1 MKRHNH
7 PPRNLLLHPLF
18 LFSLFLLLL
27 NDISLKYE
35 FHNGFT
41 GKLSDFAGLFVFAVF
56 WLAILPRFRWQVV
69 IITALLF
76 IWWKSSLSS
85 SFIQAWNEMMPVPV
99 TRVVD
104 YWDLTALTMLPLAFL
119 LSRSNYDP
127 KIRYRR
133 FFIPLAGCISL
144 FSFCFTS
151 APRYGLY
158 YSPPNQINFYG
169 DFKTSKTE
177 QQILEKL
184 ISKNIS
190 FHRDS
195 VGFYPLRD
203 GEYYLKVNEHPTDS
217 SKWVRV
223 NNNQDSVLYIR
234 RQETPFYVIPDYNL
248 DGHQLKDV
256 KFRIETRNKKAYVF
270 VQTFQWN
277 NRDEYSSKMKKQY
290 KKHFQ
295 KLFE

>member
-1 MKRHNH
+1 MNRPRH
-7 PPRNLLLHPLF
+7 NLLLHPFF
-18 LFSLFLLLL
+18 LFSLFLLMV

-41 GKLSDFAGLFVFAVF
+41 GKLSDFAGLFVFALF
-56 WLAILPRFRWQVV
+56 WLAILPRFKWQV
-69 IITALLF
+69 ITATALLF
-76 IWWKSSLSS
+76 IWWKSPLSG
-85 SFIQAWNEMMPVPV
+85 SFIHAWNQAMPV
-99 TRVVD
+99 TIARVID
-104 YWDLTALTMLPLAFL
+104 YWDLTALIMLPVAFL
-119 LSRSNYDP
+119 LSRSSYDP
-127 KIRYRR
+127 RIRYRR
-133 FFIPLAGCISL
+133 LFLPLTGCIAL
-144 FSFCFTS
+144 FAFCFTS

-190 FHRDS
+190 FHMDS
-195 VGFYPLRD
+195 IGYYPLRD
-203 GEYYLKVNEHPTDS
+203 GEYYLKVSEQQTDS

-223 NNNQDSVLYIR
+223 NNDKDSVLYIKR
-234 RQETPFYVIPDYNL
+234 RETPFYVIPDYNL

-256 KFRIETRNKKAYVF
+256 KFTIEARNKKTFVF

-277 NRDEYSSKMKKQY
+277 SRDEYSNKLKKQY
-290 KKHFQ
+290 KKHFRE
-295 KLFE
+295 LFE